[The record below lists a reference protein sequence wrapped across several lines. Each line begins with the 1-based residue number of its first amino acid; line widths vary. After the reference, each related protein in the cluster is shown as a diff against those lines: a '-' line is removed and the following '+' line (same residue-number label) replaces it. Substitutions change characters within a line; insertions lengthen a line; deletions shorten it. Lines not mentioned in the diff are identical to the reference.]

1 MLSEKHARG
10 IEDRGLSVEMAADM
24 GTYSGRLSRD
34 SQDNLVVLPD
44 ERGNVLCF
52 PYFEHGVEV
61 NCKYRWAQ
69 DGERRFMQKKG
80 AVKTIYN
87 ADVLLNEET
96 MARLEAG
103 TDSLI
108 WTEGEFDVQ
117 AGKESGYET
126 IVSVPDGAPPARDK
140 NGNLIAVPDDARDVD
155 PEDDDKFAFMVRHMQ
170 RIMAVKYHIIATDAD
185 EPGRRLA
192 KELVRRIGPA
202 KCYWIQYPQD
212 EVVPDKKTGELRGCK
227 DLNEVK
233 QYLGAEKVREIIE
246 NAKEWPVKGLFKL
259 SDYPEIAIPEMV
271 EAGISKELDE
281 KMKFYQGQFIVC
293 TGIPNVGKSTFMN
306 QVAVRLAMRHKW
318 PIAMFSGEK
327 SVKPFLAYELMTAFL
342 EKERAA
348 WTPEDRKRAE
358 AFVERYFYF
367 IDYDDDNDDVEVDL
381 DFVLDR
387 AAAAVFRYGVKMLMI
402 DPWNEL
408 EHNRPNSMS
417 LTEYVGKAIK
427 KMKRFGNRF
436 GCATCVVAHPTKLE
450 GKMIPGLYN
459 ISDSAHWANKPD
471 LGIVVHACRPDEA
484 PNERTIFIPKVRLKR
499 IAGNTGSVDVGF
511 NEKTGLFTKLDF

>member
-1 MLSEKHARG
+1 MLSEKHAKG
-10 IEDRGLSVEMAADM
+10 IEARGLSVEAALAM
-24 GTYSGRLSRD
+24 GTYSGRRLRD
-34 SQDNLVVLPD
+34 GSIVPD
-44 ERGNVLCF
+44 EDGSILCF
-52 PYFEHGVEV
+52 PYREHGVEV
-61 NCKYRWAQ
+61 NTKYRWAQ

-87 ADVLLNEET
+87 ADVLLDDVQFD
-96 MARLEAG
+96 RLEG
-103 TDSLI
+103 GLDQLI
-108 WTEGEFDVQ
+108 WVEGEFDVQ
-117 AGKESGYET
+117 AVIESGVST
-126 IVSVPDGAPPARDK
+126 VVSVPDGAPPARDK
-140 NGNLIAVPDDARDVD
+140 NGNIIHVPDDARDID
-155 PEDDDKFAFMVRHMQ
+155 PEEDDKFAFMVRHMQ
-170 RIMAVKYHIIATDAD
+170 RIMAVKEHIIATDGD

-202 KCYWIQYPQD
+202 KCFWIQYPED
-212 EVVPDKKTGELRGCK
+212 EVVPNKNGKGKRACK

-233 QYLGAEKVREIIE
+233 KYFGPEKVKELIE
-246 NAKEWPVKGLFKL
+246 CAKEWPVKGLFKL

-293 TGIPNVGKSTFMN
+293 TGIPNVGKSTFIN

-318 PIAMFSGEK
+318 PVAMFSGEK

-342 EKERAA
+342 EKERSA
-348 WTPEDRKRAE
+348 WSFEDRKRAE
-358 AFVERYFYF
+358 AFVERYFHF
-367 IDYDDDNDDVEVDL
+367 IDYDDDDDNIEVDL
-381 DFVLDR
+381 EFVLDR
-387 AAAAVFRYGVKMLMI
+387 AAAAVYRYGVKMLII

-408 EHNRPNSMS
+408 EHNRPNAMS

-427 KMKRFGNRF
+427 RIKRFGNRF
-436 GCATCVVAHPTKLE
+436 GVATAVVAHPTKLE

-471 LGIVVHACRPDEA
+471 LGIVVHAMRPDEA

-499 IAGNTGSVDVGF
+499 IAGNTGHIDLGF
-511 NEKTGLFTKLDF
+511 NDTTGLFVPHVF